1 MPYYEY
7 EYMLEDIN
15 QIAKD
20 QEEQNKKQQEDMDSM
35 RSSFNPKSMQRAM
48 SDMKMPSM
56 GNISM
61 PKINIPKI

>member
-15 QIAKD
+15 QIAKE

-35 RSSFNPKSMQRAM
+35 RKQMNPGNMMKGMTSN
-48 SDMKMPSM
+48 MKMPSM
-56 GNISM
+56 SM
-61 PKINIPKI
+61 PKVNIPKF